1 MIEINFEKDSQEDS
15 TTKLSNAGFTELV
28 CKNDNT
34 VLTFQYKNTKIVV
47 FESDFYNNKA
57 QATLVSDKYSNFIFG
72 IYPELTIKD
81 TELKEAID
89 TNLKRAANT
98 KNLKNVSKFQNG
110 MIISYVEGTLREHGI
125 DVVETHEDGMN
136 LIFNLSERLY
146 IHILFRNLKEKETID
161 YDNLTT
167 YIKDRNL
174 LYFCPI
180 TRFHKI
186 IENIQPLKNV
196 INQYKITDQMRNNNE
211 KEIQKLQNEIYKLE
225 KCSQQLN
232 YDCRL
237 LYSTI
242 VQTYK
247 NETNS

>member
-15 TTKLSNAGFTELV
+15 TTKLCNAGFTELV

-47 FESDFYNNKA
+47 YKSDFYNNKA

-136 LIFNLSERLY
+136 LIFNLNEELY
-146 IHILFRNLKEKETID
+146 LHVTFKSLKEKETVD
-161 YDNLTT
+161 YENMLICLRHRSYSWPKYSICKFCDFVENKISKLKLTLDESKT
-167 YIKDRNL
+167 KYLEIAEIQN
-174 LYFCPI
+174 
-180 TRFHKI
+180 
-186 IENIQPLKNV
+186 NIQLIQIE
-196 INQYKITDQMRNNNE
+196 INKLHSE
-211 KEIQKLQNEIYKLE
+211 KYNKVIQKDEI
-225 KCSQQLN
+225 
-232 YDCRL
+232 
-237 LYSTI
+237 I
-242 VQTYK
+242 K
-247 NETNS
+247 NMLR